1 MPFTPLHLG
10 LGTVAKAVLKRRFS
24 FMIFG
29 GTQVLM
35 DIEPLLGMLYGWQ
48 ELHRHTH
55 NLIGAMLIGTLAMFI
70 GKPISAFILKYKHFE
85 HWQISWRVAAG
96 SAFFGSFSHVLLDG
110 LMHHDMS
117 PFYPISNS
125 QFLLDL
131 IPYAWLFYICIGTL
145 MMGGI
150 ICLFQTKLLKN
161 TLLKNKS

>member
-85 HWQISWRVAAG
+85 HWQISW
-96 SAFFGSFSHVLLDG
+96 
-110 LMHHDMS
+110 
-117 PFYPISNS
+117 
-125 QFLLDL
+125 
-131 IPYAWLFYICIGTL
+131 
-145 MMGGI
+145 
-150 ICLFQTKLLKN
+150 
-161 TLLKNKS
+161 